1 MDGLEEAAR
10 KVADAW
16 NDVTGPSPVDHWDAR
31 TRLGVTWP
39 TLANAVE
46 RLAELLD
53 DSWEYNVEELILET
67 GERKIVS
74 SNWNDRWAEKE
85 SLRKTLE
92 KYELIG
98 IEYGGKRRKEFKV
111 VKRRKPEGYVDA

>member
-16 NDVTGPSPVDHWDAR
+16 NVADPVPEEHRKAQDA
-31 TRLGVTWP
+31 LLIGWP
-39 TLANAVE
+39 MLYTAVSELAAI
-46 RLAELLD
+46 LD
-53 DSWEYNVEELILET
+53 DTWEYNVEELILET

-85 SLRKTLE
+85 SLRKSLE